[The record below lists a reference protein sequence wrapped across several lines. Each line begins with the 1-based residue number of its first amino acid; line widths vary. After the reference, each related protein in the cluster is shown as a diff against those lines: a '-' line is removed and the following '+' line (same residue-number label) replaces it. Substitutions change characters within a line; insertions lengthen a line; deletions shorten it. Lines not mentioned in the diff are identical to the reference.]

1 MRDFIHVDDVAG
13 ANVLAIGA
21 DLKGFV
27 ALNVCSG
34 RPISIMEVATHSC
47 EAREAG
53 PPAVTCQY
61 RSGDVRH
68 IVADPT
74 RRSSCS
80 VSKPLSIRQRA
91 CVSSPSLGCEASRRT
106 SKSLVDQ
113 RPIAENLER
122 LAASIVAVLQG
133 AVLVGSITGDMTP
146 VGDAVNL
153 AVDTLRRRL
162 VGADPSESHDKSNPA
177 MA

>member
-1 MRDFIHVDDVAG
+1 
-13 ANVLAIGA
+13 
-21 DLKGFV
+21 
-27 ALNVCSG
+27 
-34 RPISIMEVATHSC
+34 
-47 EAREAG
+47 
-53 PPAVTCQY
+53 
-61 RSGDVRH
+61 
-68 IVADPT
+68 
-74 RRSSCS
+74 
-80 VSKPLSIRQRA
+80 
-91 CVSSPSLGCEASRRT
+91 
-106 SKSLVDQ
+106 VDQ